1 MIMTEDICG
10 NKESAFTGQ
19 IGNET
24 ELNGTEKM
32 GLDWRR
38 SSQEEEL
45 EIMQMSWHLVRFL
58 NGEPKEYV
66 CAKK

>member
-1 MIMTEDICG
+1 MTKDMCG
-10 NKESAFTGQ
+10 DKESAFTGQ
-19 IGNET
+19 TGNEP

-32 GLDWRR
+32 GLGRRR

-58 NGEPKEYV
+58 NGSPTECV